1 MQKYVHIQGLRSMAP
16 FPGGM
21 LNRELYSILFSL
33 RGSDGMHTEF
43 KSKERYS
50 CRIVN
55 NTAETAEAKT
65 AVVPPV
71 GGDVRK
77 VLRPGPTGHHPGI
90 LPASG
95 EKSTDTIM
103 WIETFTAAGAPP
115 LKAAENPPEKKG
127 ETAIWV

>member
-65 AVVPPV
+65 AVVPPA
-71 GGDVRK
+71 GGTSAKFSVPGLQVIIREFFPPAGRN
-77 VLRPGPTGHHPGI
+77 RPIQLCG
-90 LPASG
+90 
-95 EKSTDTIM
+95 
-103 WIETFTAAGAPP
+103 
-115 LKAAENPPEKKG
+115 
-127 ETAIWV
+127 